1 MREKTIKSKRIFS
14 GRLLGLREDTVKLD
28 TGKIS
33 KREIC
38 EHPGAVAIIA
48 ITAKKEIVLIRQY
61 RKPAEQVLLEIPA
74 GLFNKG
80 EKLAAAA
87 KRELEEETGFSA
99 GKISPA
105 FSAYASPGYSTEL
118 LHYFIA
124 TKLKKTGQHYEDDE
138 QIEVDIVPID
148 KAFKMVK
155 QGRIKDNKTVV
166 GIIIAKWMN

>member
-1 MREKTIKSKRIFS
+1 MRERTIKSKRIYS
-14 GRLLGLREDTVKLD
+14 GRLLGLREDTVLLS
-28 TGKIS
+28 TGKKS

-61 RKPAEQVLLEIPA
+61 RKPAEKILLEIPA
-74 GLFNKG
+74 GLFKKG

-99 GKISPA
+99 GKMSPA
-105 FSAYASPGYSTEL
+105 FSAYASPGYSTEV
-118 LHYFIA
+118 LHYFVA
-124 TKLKKTGQHYEDDE
+124 TKLRKTAQHYEDDE
-138 QIEVDIVPID
+138 QIEVDIVPVN
-148 KAFKMVK
+148 KAFQLVK

-166 GIIIAKWMN
+166 GIIIAKWMS